1 MSPKPTLARAY
12 FAIQALIGI
21 AWWTAVFHHAGLRD
35 ATLGDADPAR
45 WVVPDVALFILPS
58 VVLCVAPPRSWATR
72 LSLVALI
79 AWTTGV
85 IAVFG
90 WRSLDAGR
98 GAWGVI
104 AMTFSLAGTVLAG
117 MRLARGPLAAGLCF
131 PLPLR
136 IRPAAEASA
145 MRNGVRTSIQIVC
158 FWGFFLAVA
167 PGFLCALE
175 QRWNLRYPP
184 LSSGGVTI
192 AGWVVLVSM
201 SLLGLW
207 SAKEMVFRGRG
218 TPLPSDTARELVTTG
233 PYACV
238 RNPMA
243 VAGILQGMGVG
254 FICGSWLVVAYA
266 LTGSIVWNTLARP
279 YEEADMAVR
288 FGPAFEDYRSRVRC
302 WIPSLGGP
310 YKSACRR
317 SSPGTER

>member
-1 MSPKPTLARAY
+1 MNPRPTLARAY
-12 FAIQALIGI
+12 FALQALLGI
-21 AWWTAVFHHAGLRD
+21 AWWAAVFRHAGLRD
-35 ATLGDADPAR
+35 ATLGEADPAR
-45 WVVPDVALFILPS
+45 WVVPDVAFFVLPS
-58 VVLCVAPPRSWATR
+58 LVIAGAAPGSRATK

-79 AWTTGV
+79 AWTTCV

-104 AMTFSLAGTVLAG
+104 GMTFALAGTVLAG

-145 MRNGVRTSIQIVC
+145 MRNGIRTSIQIVC
-158 FWGFFLAVA
+158 FWGFFLVVA
-167 PGFLCALE
+167 PWFLCALE

-184 LSSGGVTI
+184 LSSSVVTI
-192 AGWVVLVSM
+192 VGWILLATM

-207 SAKEMVFRGRG
+207 AAKEMVFQGRG
-218 TPLPSDTARELVTTG
+218 TPLPSDTARLLVTTG
-233 PYACV
+233 PYAFV

-243 VAGILQGMGVG
+243 VAGILQGVGVG
-254 FICGSWLVVAYA
+254 LIGGSWLVVAYA

-279 YEEADMAVR
+279 YEEADMADR
-288 FGPAFEDYRSRVRC
+288 FGPAFEDYRARVRC
-302 WIPSLGGP
+302 WIPSL
-310 YKSACRR
+310 SI
-317 SSPGTER
+317 SPKLDSN